1 MNFKGLHKV
10 SLIDYPGKICAIVF
24 TGGCNFRCH
33 YCHNPELVLGHKDL
47 PDIEGK
53 EIISFLKRR
62 KGLLDA
68 LCISGGEPTIWEDL
82 PAFMKRVKK
91 LGFLIKLDTNGMN
104 PSMLNEVV
112 EGQLVDYV
120 GMDIKAT
127 CERYSEV
134 VGAEID
140 ISKVEQSVEIL
151 LKEKVDYEFR
161 TTVFPEF
168 FAEKDARQIG
178 DWIKGARRYA
188 LQMPRTEKTLNGN
201 FRPQKLY
208 TEEELR
214 GLSQFLPNCTV
225 R

>member
-10 SLIDYPGKICAIVF
+10 SLIDYPGKICAIAF

-47 PDIEGK
+47 PDIKGE
-53 EIISFLKRR
+53 EILSFLKRR

-68 LCISGGEPTIWEDL
+68 LEITGGEPTIWEKL
-82 PAFMKRVKK
+82 PAFMKQVKE
-91 LGFLIKLDTNGMN
+91 LGFLVKLDTNGMN
-104 PSMLNEVV
+104 PDMLSEVV
-112 EGQLVDYV
+112 GSKLVDYV
-120 GMDIKAT
+120 AMDIKAT
-127 CERYSEV
+127 LERYEEV
-134 VGAEID
+134 VGVELD
-140 ISKVEQSVEIL
+140 VSKIKRSVEIL
-151 LKEKVDYEFR
+151 LEGEVEYEFR
-161 TTVFPEF
+161 TTTFPEF
-168 FAEKDARQIG
+168 FAEEDARQIG
-178 DWIKGARRYA
+178 DWVKGAERYA

-208 TEEELR
+208 TKEELQ